1 MAEHDHDRD
10 RLDTDRPDDSSANRH
25 RPDSTREE
33 VSGFGQRVK
42 GKLKE
47 EIGDMAD
54 DRGMEEKGRRENEA
68 GRERQRRNDGA

>member
-1 MAEHDHDRD
+1 MADV
-10 RLDTDRPDDSSANRH
+10 DRPDDSAKNRH
-25 RPDSTREE
+25 RPDSVAEE

-47 EIGDMAD
+47 EVGDVVD